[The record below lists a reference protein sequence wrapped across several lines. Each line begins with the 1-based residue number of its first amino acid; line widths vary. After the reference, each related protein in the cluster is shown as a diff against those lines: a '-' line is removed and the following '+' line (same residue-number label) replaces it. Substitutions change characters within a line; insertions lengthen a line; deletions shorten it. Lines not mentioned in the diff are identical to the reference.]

1 MWEKRENKII
11 KIFLAIIIALVLVL
25 VLKVTVYDRH
35 FSKTAKF
42 AASNDIIGRMDS
54 ISFDGQKIKARSGS
68 RQILEE
74 RSEDEYSDT
83 KDVSILGAEGEELRK
98 AKISMADYD
107 GKQEQVIRTFGYE
120 IIVDLED

>member
-1 MWEKRENKII
+1 MWEKSENKIN

-42 AASNDIIGRMDS
+42 AAFNDIIGRMDS

-83 KDVSILGAEGEELRK
+83 KDVSILGADGEELRK

>member
-1 MWEKRENKII
+1 MWEKSENKIN

-25 VLKVTVYDRH
+25 VLKVTVYDKH

-42 AASNDIIGRMDS
+42 AAFNDIIGRMDS
-54 ISFDGQKIKARSGS
+54 ISFDGQKIKARPGS

-74 RSEDEYSDT
+74 RPEDEYSDT
-83 KDVSILGAEGEELRK
+83 KDVSILGVDGEEVRK

-107 GKQEQVIRTFGYE
+107 GKQEQVIRIFGYE
-120 IIVDLED
+120 IIVDLEE